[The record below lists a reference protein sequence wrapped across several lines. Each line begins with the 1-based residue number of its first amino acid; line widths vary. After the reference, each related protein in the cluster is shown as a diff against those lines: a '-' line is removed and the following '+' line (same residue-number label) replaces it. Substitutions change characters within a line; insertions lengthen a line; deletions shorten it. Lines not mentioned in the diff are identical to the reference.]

1 MSRLEHPDMGQTK
14 QPQSSRNV
22 PQPQS
27 YMVDDQTTPDGPPD
41 PPAPTIDD
49 RLAQFEVLAPEPTGT
64 EYPLPPKKPISKTL
78 EKLIFIGK
86 TTEEVEID
94 DVKFELSTL
103 TNKEHGEIVKAMY
116 RFSEAADLFTV
127 RVLTLANALKK
138 IDGLSI
144 DDIEIEG
151 EFEDNF
157 HKRMSIIDYLQLSV
171 VEELFDKYEGLIK
184 EEDEASEED
193 KEIKNS

>member
-1 MSRLEHPDMGQTK
+1 MKLSHPDMGQTK
-14 QPQSSRNV
+14 QPVVQNSPRSQTYV
-22 PQPQS
+22 
-27 YMVDDQTTPDGPPD
+27 VDDQTTPTEPYNPPT
-41 PPAPTIDD
+41 PTIDD
-49 RLAQFEVLAPEPTGT
+49 RLAQFETPAEEPTVT
-64 EYPLPPKKPISKTL
+64 EYPLPPKKSISKTL

-94 DVKFELSTL
+94 GIKFELSTL

-144 DDIEIEG
+144 EDIEIEG
-151 EFEDNF
+151 DFEDNF